1 MPKFNRTPQNLDFID
16 KLKKA
21 LGDTNPKSF
30 GLYVKLFKEFGQ
42 SGLAKAVAISRE
54 KPATYRLKYFLGILA
69 KERESR
75 KLRRRVRK
83 SPEIKEGDSTTE
95 QYLKLKEKL
104 VRQMTPKY
112 ERISRE
118 RSRLAVKVA
127 REERKLRQRRNGL

>member
-1 MPKFNRTPQNLDFID
+1 MVKFTRTPENLNFID
-16 KLKKA
+16 DLRKA

-42 SGLAKAVAISRE
+42 SGLAKALAISQER
-54 KPATYRLKYFLGILA
+54 PAAYRLKYFLGILA

-75 KLRRRVRK
+75 KLRRRVRR

-118 RSRLAVKVA
+118 RSRLAIKMA
-127 REERKLRQRRNGL
+127 KEERKLKSKRREV